1 MCHLIFF
8 LPIFGLPIFWF
19 FPFKTAL
26 VAYLIICTI
35 SVLLYYKV
43 FQALHR
49 KVCTGKEAMLGKT
62 AVVTRNIDPEGK
74 IQYATEIWH
83 ATAKGKT
90 FLEGEKVLIKGVFG
104 LNLLV
109 TDAPAEKTMNGS
121 LNNER
126 FRLFCRMGYRWR
138 HKRSNFLST
147 PILPKALKNP

>member
-26 VAYLIICTI
+26 VIYLIVCAI
-35 SVLLYYKV
+35 SLLLYYKV

-62 AVVTRNIDPEGK
+62 AVVIRTIDPEGK
-74 IQYATEIWH
+74 IQYATEIWR
-83 ATAKGKT
+83 ATARGKK
-90 FLEGEKVLIKGVFG
+90 FLEGEEVLIKEVFG

-109 TDAPAEKTMNGS
+109 AEAPVK
-121 LNNER
+121 
-126 FRLFCRMGYRWR
+126 
-138 HKRSNFLST
+138 KR
-147 PILPKALKNP
+147 